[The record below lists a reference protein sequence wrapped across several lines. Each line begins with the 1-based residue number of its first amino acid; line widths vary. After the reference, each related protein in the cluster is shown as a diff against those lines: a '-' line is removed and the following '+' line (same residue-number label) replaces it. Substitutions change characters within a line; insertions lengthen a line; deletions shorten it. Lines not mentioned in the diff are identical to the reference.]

1 MRQPCMVRR
10 CASQVNMRL
19 RRTWCRKR
27 CCCCGQSATGLEA
40 SPMLQAMPS
49 ACCTMCS
56 VRRYGAEALR
66 PPTSARHAMPRLR
79 PKATSRTYSFLFRN
93 FQNQGVRYCACA
105 TSRSFL
111 TMRLHDLSA
120 CRRATSVCTSAAH
133 GACCGNFGNG
143 KYDRN
148 E

>member
-10 CASQVNMRL
+10 CASQVSMRL

-56 VRRYGAEALR
+56 VRRYGVEDLR

-79 PKATSRTYSFLFRN
+79 PMATSRTYSFLFRN
-93 FQNQGVRYCACA
+93 FQNEMVENRDGVHARDIEELPYDEIA
-105 TSRSFL
+105 
-111 TMRLHDLSA
+111 RLVGMSEGNVRVHL
-120 CRRATSVCTSAAH
+120 CRTRRMLR
-133 GACCGNFGNG
+133 
-143 KYDRN
+143 KLWQR
-148 E
+148 EI